1 MRLTNL
7 PVIGQYLKFT
17 VGVPV
22 LAMAFLFAG
31 TGSAALACPYS
42 GKAPANLTTAQAE
55 LSVTC
60 LVNKARQHH
69 NARRLAWKPGLQTA
83 ARNHSAAMD
92 SGNFFSHEGDGSPLD
107 RIRATGYLGG
117 ASSRMV
123 GETIHRGA
131 GGQGSPKATVKG
143 WMSSS
148 THRYTML
155 SRRFRNI
162 GVGVAMGSP
171 MGSDGQNTA
180 IYTADFGLSR

>member
-7 PVIGQYLKFT
+7 PVIGSYLKFALGIPALT
-17 VGVPV
+17 
-22 LAMAFLFAG
+22 MAFLFAG
-31 TGSAALACPYS
+31 SGSALGCPYS
-42 GKAPANLTTAQAE
+42 GLAPSALSGEQAE

-60 LVNKARQHH
+60 LVNKARRHH
-69 NARRLAWKPGLQTA
+69 DARRLAWNPGLQSA

-92 SGNFFSHEGDGSPLD
+92 SGNFFSHGGDGSPLD

-117 ASSRMV
+117 ASSWMV
-123 GETIHRGA
+123 GETIHWGA
-131 GGQGSPKATVKG
+131 GGQGSPKATVAR

-148 THRYTML
+148 KHRSTML

-171 MGSDGQNTA
+171 MGGGGADTA

>member
-7 PVIGQYLKFT
+7 PVIGPYLKFAL
-17 VGVPV
+17 GIPV

-31 TGSAALACPYS
+31 TGSALACPYS
-42 GKAPANLTTAQAE
+42 GLGPSALSGEQAE
-55 LSVTC
+55 VSVTC
-60 LVNKARQHH
+60 LVNKARRHYR
-69 NARRLAWKPGLQTA
+69 ARRLASNPGLQSA

-117 ASSRMV
+117 ASSWMV
-123 GETIHRGA
+123 GETIHWGA
-131 GGQGSPKATVKG
+131 GGQGSPKATVKR